1 MSIREC
7 KGDKGREF
15 HPGSLLTYTSDFLDL
30 FVAHAVTAAFP
41 ASPRPHGES
50 GGGRERPPLF
60 PARCGRGGVAQ
71 FTSAQH
77 PLGGRSLP
85 KYPCREGHKMTL
97 VTGKMG
103 RMSVPDIHE
112 ERLKTLRK
120 QAVDRLRRR
129 HSHRCP
135 HCGYRGGCPNC
146 PRCGEFCESGHWRR
160 SRRR

>member
-1 MSIREC
+1 
-7 KGDKGREF
+7 
-15 HPGSLLTYTSDFLDL
+15 
-30 FVAHAVTAAFP
+30 
-41 ASPRPHGES
+41 
-50 GGGRERPPLF
+50 
-60 PARCGRGGVAQ
+60 
-71 FTSAQH
+71 
-77 PLGGRSLP
+77 
-85 KYPCREGHKMTL
+85 MTL

-135 HCGYRGGCPNC
+135 NC